1 MLDAPIPLSSRY
13 SYHTIFSDICKTRFN
28 HLATRMSSTFTVFQ
42 ALLLTLISSGSG
54 SWLECALLV
63 PLRFVL
69 LYLSSLFIMVT
80 RKNYLHVQYRGYS
93 TIWKLI
99 FGQLFCVRFVVYEVV
114 HFACSFL
121 ISLVYS
127 ALLGSERAGSSNVFK
142 QCYMLYVWVL
152 IPTVYTLQHC
162 LFDLD
167 RLSFS
172 FETHFQPPQT
182 YISSSLGRIVVKC
195 GIMTLSLTF
204 ISPFIF
210 SFTVSSWWIG
220 VVGILQLM
228 LLSFCVFMNLEF
240 INIAFNANM
249 SIGCL
254 HKGKP
259 ISSLSSTPIETLV
272 TGLSS
277 NKPFTKFTAFQE
289 LSYRATSS
297 DSSLRLPIYHTRYRN
312 THIWPVILRECLVTV
327 QATNESVT
335 KYLNSLESHM
345 KLQDGTGKL
354 DRVFYK
360 NENEELF
367 GNQVS
372 EEPAGFSS
380 SQARFP
386 GSPPVT
392 TPESY
397 NRRITLKDDNVL
409 LKRNF
414 PRNEKRQFP
423 FGTTSS
429 LGATH
434 TYDEPII
441 TQETTF
447 LRITGTLLRTVR
459 NYINLFFFPS
469 AISAQENQSQ
479 VSIIEAWCISKRR
492 QAEKL
497 VPQPVCHAECI
508 ISLMGL
514 LINAIEEDPKGG
526 VVSSVGEVLKCLER
540 SVGALGRFADWSP
553 ESKQMTSEEDRNAPD
568 VISILY
574 DLSVSAFLEIVLKYN
589 VLLDELFLDEDV
601 VKLSRWVLDMCQN

>member
-28 HLATRMSSTFTVFQ
+28 HLATRMCSSFTILQ
-42 ALLLTLISSGSG
+42 AIMLALVSGGCG
-54 SWLECALLV
+54 SYLESVLVV
-63 PLRFVL
+63 PLRFLL
-69 LYLSSLFIMVT
+69 LYLSSLLVIVT

-93 TIWKLI
+93 NVWKLI
-99 FGQLFCVRFVVYEVV
+99 FGQLFCVRFAVYEII

-121 ISLVYS
+121 VSLAYS
-127 ALLGSERAGSSNVFK
+127 VVLGSEDSGSSTVFK
-142 QCYMLYVWVL
+142 QCYMLYIWVL

-172 FETHFQPPQT
+172 FDIHFQPPQR
-182 YISSSLGRIVVKC
+182 YISGSWRRIFVKC
-195 GIMTLSLTF
+195 TIMTLSLSLV
-204 ISPFIF
+204 SPFVFALAI
-210 SFTVSSWWIG
+210 SRWWIG
-220 VVGILQLM
+220 VVNSLQLM
-228 LLSFCVFMNLEF
+228 LLSFVVFINLEF
-240 INIAFNANM
+240 INVAFNANM

-277 NKPFTKFTAFQE
+277 NKPFTKLTAFQE

-312 THIWPVILRECLVTV
+312 THIWPVILRECLVTI
-327 QATNESVT
+327 QGTNESVT
-335 KYLNSLESHM
+335 RYLKSLENL
-345 KLQDGTGKL
+345 KLQDKSNKRTKN
-354 DRVFYK
+354 FYDNDK
-360 NENEELF
+360 EKLF
-367 GNQVS
+367 GNQVA

-380 SQARFP
+380 SQLRFP

-392 TPESY
+392 SGEAQH
-397 NRRITLKDDNVL
+397 RRITLKDDDVL
-409 LKRNF
+409 LRKKFQNNDR
-414 PRNEKRQFP
+414 RQFP
-423 FGTTSS
+423 FGSKS
-429 LGATH
+429 PLGAAH
-434 TYDEPII
+434 AYDEPII
-441 TQETTF
+441 THETT
-447 LRITGTLLRTVR
+447 LLKLAGMLLRTVR

-469 AISAQENQSQ
+469 AISSQEDQPQ

-540 SVGALGRFADWSP
+540 SVGALGRFADWNP
-553 ESKQMTSEEDRNAPD
+553 ESNRKVDNDDEDVPD
-568 VISILY
+568 VVSILY

-589 VLLDELFLDEDV
+589 VLLDELYLDEDV
-601 VKLSRWVLDMCQN
+601 VKLSKWVLDMCKN